1 MRSVSLRATFSP
13 GNSYFLLPLLVL
25 VLLLSHREEDE
36 FGFEVL
42 PGEFFGFDDGE
53 GAFITGG
60 FTHEGGDTLA
70 EAGEVA
76 FLRASPS
83 LLDSTFFTKKIHR
96 LFFSC
101 CIIAGRWGNVNG
113 FFYCFR
119 VKPCHFFLSVLT
131 YNRI

>member
-76 FLRASPS
+76 FLRAIVGHDVQINVWYGVE
-83 LLDSTFFTKKIHR
+83 LFGFEDEGDELGVALDEFAAR
-96 LFFSC
+96 
-101 CIIAGRWGNVNG
+101 
-113 FFYCFR
+113 
-119 VKPCHFFLSVLT
+119 
-131 YNRI
+131 